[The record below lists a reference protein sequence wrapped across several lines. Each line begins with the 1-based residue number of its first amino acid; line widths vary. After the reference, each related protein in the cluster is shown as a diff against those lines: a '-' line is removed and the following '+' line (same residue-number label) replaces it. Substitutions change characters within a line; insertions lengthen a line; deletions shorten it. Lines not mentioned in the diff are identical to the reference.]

1 MSGSDVDSHWNYSF
15 FIGLFDRY
23 YHWKNEEE
31 NLTSALGIEL
41 QSPDAFSNA

>member
-1 MSGSDVDSHWNYSF
+1 MSGSDIDSHWNYF

-31 NLTSALGIEL
+31 KLTSALRIEL
-41 QSPDAFSNA
+41 QSPDANSIA